1 MRIQKIGKSY
11 KIVVY
16 CGYEDKKK
24 QIRRTTTYRPP
35 KGLTPKQEQ
44 KAVLEFAEKFENK
57 IKGGA
62 DVRYNKMTFKTF
74 YEDLYLKNHLTS
86 LKPRTASGYKIA
98 IESRLLPYF
107 GDMVI
112 NRITPLDIRRWLS
125 SLERKDG
132 KDVPL
137 SRNSMGSW
145 FRTLSAMLGKAYE
158 WQIIDENP
166 CKRVKTPAKPQSDV
180 QALQLEDVRK
190 ILKKL
195 PDYPDKR
202 AIAFILLALNTGA
215 REGEI
220 AGLEWQ
226 DIDMQKHLITIRRTS
241 QYIPG
246 TGMIEGTPKS
256 KTSFRTIPISDNLIR
271 ELLKYREWQ
280 EKKIDKLG
288 ELYKGKYGDEA
299 RLFTTWDG
307 KPVFDSTFREWLNDF
322 LKWCD
327 VPRITVHGLRHT
339 FASLLIANGTDP
351 RTAAAL
357 LGHSS
362 PALVM
367 NVYANVQ
374 DEAKTRA
381 IDNLSNLLGNDDSTC

>member
-1 MRIQKIGKSY
+1 
-11 KIVVY
+11 
-16 CGYEDKKK
+16 
-24 QIRRTTTYRPP
+24 
-35 KGLTPKQEQ
+35 
-44 KAVLEFAEKFENK
+44 
-57 IKGGA
+57 
-62 DVRYNKMTFKTF
+62 
-74 YEDLYLKNHLTS
+74 
-86 LKPRTASGYKIA
+86 
-98 IESRLLPYF
+98 
-107 GDMVI
+107 
-112 NRITPLDIRRWLS
+112 
-125 SLERKDG
+125 
-132 KDVPL
+132 
-137 SRNSMGSW
+137 
-145 FRTLSAMLGKAYE
+145 
-158 WQIIDENP
+158 
-166 CKRVKTPAKPQSDV
+166 
-180 QALQLEDVRK
+180 
-190 ILKKL
+190 
-195 PDYPDKR
+195 
-202 AIAFILLALNTGA
+202 
-215 REGEI
+215 
-220 AGLEWQ
+220 
-226 DIDMQKHLITIRRTS
+226 
-241 QYIPG
+241 
-246 TGMIEGTPKS
+246 MIEGTPKS